1 MKNRRIIPLIVYLLL
16 LVAVFSW
23 AGDLFSGESS
33 QLPYSQ
39 VVQLFREEQVRA
51 FEIQDDIITMELHTP
66 IDGET
71 IVRAKLAYPETFLE
85 EMSDVLEEQQEA
97 GVLAYYDLS
106 PEEPFSPYQ
115 LILPLVLLVIKE
127 LFTGIT
133 SLLTI
138 RKTGKV
144 EGAVWHGKITTVLLY
159 TMMGIHLIWFHIPPL
174 VSGFLIGISTGMM
187 LLSAVGY
194 AMRNFRMLKG
204 HHSNRSERR

>member
-1 MKNRRIIPLIVYLLL
+1 MDNANYKDKILTIPNLLSFFRLCLIPVMIWLYTVQENYGLTTLVLLL
-16 LVAVFSW
+16 SGITDVVDGIIARKYNMVSDFGKAFDPVADKLTQVAVMFCLVTRFPW
-23 AGDLFSGESS
+23 
-33 QLPYSQ
+33 
-39 VVQLFREEQVRA
+39 
-51 FEIQDDIITMELHTP
+51 M
-66 IDGET
+66 
-71 IVRAKLAYPETFLE
+71 
-85 EMSDVLEEQQEA
+85 
-97 GVLAYYDLS
+97 
-106 PEEPFSPYQ
+106 
-115 LILPLVLLVIKE
+115 ILPLVLLVIKE

-159 TMMGIHLIWFHIPPL
+159 TMMGTHLIWFHIPPL

>member
-1 MKNRRIIPLIVYLLL
+1 MDNANYKDKILTIPNLLSFFRLCLIPVMIWLYTVQENYGLTTLVLLL
-16 LVAVFSW
+16 SGITDVVDGIIARKYNMVSDFGKAFDPVADKLTQVAVMFCLVTRFPW
-23 AGDLFSGESS
+23 
-33 QLPYSQ
+33 
-39 VVQLFREEQVRA
+39 
-51 FEIQDDIITMELHTP
+51 M
-66 IDGET
+66 
-71 IVRAKLAYPETFLE
+71 
-85 EMSDVLEEQQEA
+85 
-97 GVLAYYDLS
+97 
-106 PEEPFSPYQ
+106 
-115 LILPLVLLVIKE
+115 ILPLVLLVIKE

-204 HHSNRSERR
+204 LHSNGSERR

>member
-1 MKNRRIIPLIVYLLL
+1 MDNANYKDKILTIPNLLSFFRLCLIPVMIWLYMVQENYGLTTLVL
-16 LVAVFSW
+16 LVSGITDVVDGIIARKYNMVSDFGKAFDPVADKLTQVAVMFCLVTRFPW
-23 AGDLFSGESS
+23 
-33 QLPYSQ
+33 
-39 VVQLFREEQVRA
+39 
-51 FEIQDDIITMELHTP
+51 M
-66 IDGET
+66 
-71 IVRAKLAYPETFLE
+71 
-85 EMSDVLEEQQEA
+85 
-97 GVLAYYDLS
+97 
-106 PEEPFSPYQ
+106 
-115 LILPLVLLVIKE
+115 ILPLVLLVIKE

-194 AMRNFRMLKG
+194 AMRNFRMLRG

>member
-1 MKNRRIIPLIVYLLL
+1 MDNANYKDKILTIPNLLSFFRLCLIPVMIWLYMVQENYGLTTLVLLL
-16 LVAVFSW
+16 SGITDVVDGIIARKYNMVSDFGKAFDPVADKLTQVAVMFCLVTRFPW
-23 AGDLFSGESS
+23 
-33 QLPYSQ
+33 
-39 VVQLFREEQVRA
+39 
-51 FEIQDDIITMELHTP
+51 M
-66 IDGET
+66 
-71 IVRAKLAYPETFLE
+71 
-85 EMSDVLEEQQEA
+85 
-97 GVLAYYDLS
+97 
-106 PEEPFSPYQ
+106 
-115 LILPLVLLVIKE
+115 ILPLVLLVIKE

-194 AMRNFRMLKG
+194 AMRNFRMLRG

>member
-1 MKNRRIIPLIVYLLL
+1 MDNANYKDKILTIPNLLSLFRLCLIPVMIWLYTVQENYGLTTLVLLL
-16 LVAVFSW
+16 SGITDVVDGIIARKYNMVSDFGKAFDPVADKLTQVAVMFCLVTRFPW
-23 AGDLFSGESS
+23 
-33 QLPYSQ
+33 
-39 VVQLFREEQVRA
+39 
-51 FEIQDDIITMELHTP
+51 M
-66 IDGET
+66 
-71 IVRAKLAYPETFLE
+71 
-85 EMSDVLEEQQEA
+85 
-97 GVLAYYDLS
+97 
-106 PEEPFSPYQ
+106 
-115 LILPLVLLVIKE
+115 ILPLVLLVIKE

-194 AMRNFRMLKG
+194 AMRNFRMLRG